1 MALLSGEV
9 SLMFSSPAPAIPLI
23 KSGKLNALAAGS
35 GQRSPLFPGL
45 PTIAESGVP
54 GYDVTTWYGM
64 AVPAGT
70 AREIIARLRTE
81 TMRVL
86 ELADVK
92 QLLAADSYE
101 ARTSTSEE
109 YAAFT
114 RREVDKWSKVIKS
127 AGIKPD

>member
-1 MALLSGEV
+1 M
-9 SLMFSSPAPAIPLI
+9 
-23 KSGKLNALAAGS
+23 
-35 GQRSPLFPGL
+35 
-45 PTIAESGVP
+45 P

-70 AREIIARLRTE
+70 ARENIARLRTE